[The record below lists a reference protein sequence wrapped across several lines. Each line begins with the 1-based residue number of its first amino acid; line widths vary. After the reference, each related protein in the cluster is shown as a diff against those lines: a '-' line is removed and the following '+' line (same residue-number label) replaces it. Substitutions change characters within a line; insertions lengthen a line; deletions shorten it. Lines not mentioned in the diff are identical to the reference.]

1 MIASNDETNA
11 GSYSCQTA
19 SRAATVAN
27 IVIDIISINT
37 VCTGWMKS
45 VDKSH

>member
-11 GSYSCQTA
+11 GSYSCQT
-19 SRAATVAN
+19 VGN
-27 IVIDIISINT
+27 IVNDIISINT